1 VRRVWQCYWQGT
13 PSSLSSRNTL
23 HALQAEGRTAL
34 AVQRWRTLLSVAWF
48 IWILD
53 LATKAWAVSQLAHRE
68 PIKIIGTF
76 FQLTFVRN
84 SGAAFSFATD
94 ATMFLSLFGV
104 IVLIGIIYFAA
115 QITSKG
121 WSVVLGLVMG
131 GILGNLMDRIF
142 REPGFLR
149 GHVID
154 WMQLPHWPIFNI
166 ADSAIVCAAVL
177 SIVLTGRNIS
187 PIANKS
193 VRP

>member
-1 VRRVWQCYWQGT
+1 M
-13 PSSLSSRNTL
+13 
-23 HALQAEGRTAL
+23 QAEGRTAL

-53 LATKAWAVSQLAHRE
+53 LATKAWAVNQLANRE
-68 PIKIIGTF
+68 PIKVIGNF

-84 SGAAFSFATD
+84 SGAAFSFATG
-94 ATMFLSLFGV
+94 ATLFLSLFG
-104 IVLIGIIYFAA
+104 IAALGGILYFAPH
-115 QITSKG
+115 ITSKG

-177 SIVLTGRNIS
+177 SVFLSARNIS
-187 PIANKS
+187 PITKKGLLK
-193 VRP
+193 